1 MLRIGPILGTAV
13 LKILPTWSNWKSGY
27 SPPRVSQFSHSFEA
41 SLALPHC
48 PLGLGSWVCAHI
60 LSFRPRVSQTAEN
73 SGTPNHLNFWTQ
85 YKTRDLA
92 WKLWSPMTLGTLSFN
107 LENNTLG
114 GEHSHFYLWGIET
127 EEVEI
132 TLPRSK
138 LLNWC
143 LNPGLWLQCL
153 IFLYLCLC
161 FSWVPFWPLSSFLC
175 SQDYKDAL

>member
-1 MLRIGPILGTAV
+1 M
-13 LKILPTWSNWKSGY
+13 
-27 SPPRVSQFSHSFEA
+27 VSQFSHSFEA

-60 LSFRPRVSQTAEN
+60 LSFRPRVSQTAED

-92 WKLWSPMTLGTLSFN
+92 QKLWPPVTLGTLSFN

-127 EEVEI
+127 KEVEI
-132 TLPRSK
+132 TCPEV
-138 LLNWC
+138 NCWT
-143 LNPGLWLQCL
+143 GIWT
-153 IFLYLCLC
+153 
-161 FSWVPFWPLSSFLC
+161 
-175 SQDYKDAL
+175 QDYGFSAWFSFTYVSVSPGFHFDLFPHFYVAKITKTLFN